1 MAKTITKPVSK
12 LIDQVK
18 IKSGR
23 LIRVWNTEKPKFSNA
38 NSWYTS
44 VWVEDAN
51 GKNERCLLFTAKEI
65 ERAEHR
71 AKKNKEDLTKKT
83 FFTDLLD

>member
-1 MAKTITKPVSK
+1 MAN

-23 LIRVWNTEKPKFSNA
+23 LIRVWNTLRKKNENKG
-38 NSWYTS
+38 YVS

-51 GKNERCLLFTAKEI
+51 GCNERCLLFTEKEI
-65 ERAEHR
+65 QRAELR
-71 AKKNKEDLTKKT
+71 ASKNIEDLTKKS
-83 FFTDLLD
+83 FLTDLVD